1 MTNDDLDAGL
11 PEGLD
16 LRTLSAYVDGELPD
30 AQRAAIA
37 AQLDAHPRAA
47 ARVAAWRAQDAAL
60 RALCG
65 VPRRD
70 GRMREQAAAH
80 ATTPATT
87 QATTQAAT
95 QQAAREEN
103 EAREETTQRD
113 SAAVP
118 ADGTVRAQPA
128 PSPDEP
134 TYIVV
139 RRTRPWWQ
147 RAGLAACWLAAGA
160 GLTLALGP
168 LAPRLTGGAW
178 SGAWGRFGAQPA
190 GFAQRADVAYAVYSP
205 ERRHPVEVAASEEEH
220 LINWLSK
227 RLNRPLSVPS
237 LQEYGYSLVGGRLLP
252 GEAGPAAQ
260 FMYENQAGARL
271 TLYVAGGTQDQTAFR
286 LLRDGNRRTFYWVS
300 DGMGYALSGAIAE
313 GKLRAIAI
321 DVCSALGG
329 KPEAWQQ

>member
-1 MTNDDLDAGL
+1 MNNDDSDSGL
-11 PEGLD
+11 HDELD
-16 LRTLSAYVDGELPD
+16 LRALSAYVDGELPEE
-30 AQRAAIA
+30 QQAAIEM
-37 AQLDAHPRAA
+37 QLRQHPQAT
-47 ARVAAWRAQDAAL
+47 ARVAAWRAQKAAL

-65 VPRRD
+65 VPD
-70 GRMREQAAAH
+70 SDALQA
-80 ATTPATT
+80 
-87 QATTQAAT
+87 QAGQGADDR
-95 QQAAREEN
+95 QQAAESGERSYAGGQPTEAEE
-103 EAREETTQRD
+103 
-113 SAAVP
+113 P
-118 ADGTVRAQPA
+118 AF
-128 PSPDEP
+128 
-134 TYIVV
+134 IVV

-160 GLTLALGP
+160 GLALALGP

-178 SGAWGRFGAQPA
+178 SGLGGQPA

-205 ERRHPVEVAASEEEH
+205 ERRHPVEVAASEEAH
-220 LINWLSK
+220 LITWLSK

-271 TLYVAGGTQDQTAFR
+271 TLYVTGVTRDETAFR
-286 LLRDGNRRTFYWVS
+286 LFRDGNRRTFYWIS

-313 GKLRAIAI
+313 GTLREIAL

-329 KPEAWQQ
+329 KPETWQQ